1 VVRHAFRNAMI
12 PITTIIAFDIS
23 GLIGGAIITERV
35 FAWEGMGSLFNR
47 GLAAV
52 DVNLVM
58 GFFLVTGLFAVLGN
72 LVADLLYS
80 ALDPRIRVQ

>member
-1 VVRHAFRNAMI
+1 MI

-72 LVADLLYS
+72 LVADVLYS